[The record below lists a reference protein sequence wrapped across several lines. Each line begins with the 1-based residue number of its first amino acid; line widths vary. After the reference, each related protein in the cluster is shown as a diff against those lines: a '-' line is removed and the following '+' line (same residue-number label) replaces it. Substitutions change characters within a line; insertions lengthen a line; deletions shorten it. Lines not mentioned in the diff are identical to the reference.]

1 MLKSAFHLIA
11 FCLFTLVLEAQ
22 ELPYAIQRVQ
32 QPIRVVV
39 GTFPAYQIYE
49 SVIDNA
55 GNTYVTGFFRGTADF
70 DPGVATQQLVS
81 QSPSVADAF
90 FAKYGANGA
99 LVYVKAISGLGD
111 KTANTIALTSNGK
124 VLIGGYFFGF
134 ANFDP
139 GVTDFSLGSLGGSD
153 AFYARF
159 DAATGAFESASATG
173 GAGNDGISKIVVASN
188 NDAYMY
194 GYFAQTVDFDFGVG
208 ELYLSAATSGQ
219 DRFIAKYDDLLTL
232 QWAHALP
239 NLFVTS
245 IALDASSFIVTGSF
259 QTTTDMDPGPT
270 TLLKSPAGSSDIW
283 LSKFDLNGNLVWNN
297 TMGGVDFDN
306 AVDIAVD
313 AGSNIY
319 IAGNFNQTADF
330 DPSAGVQNI
339 VSNGLNDAFSAKYNS
354 AGGLDWVRSWGGSRA
369 DQATSLVALDNN
381 RIVICGTFSSLSMD
395 IDPGAGTKQLT
406 NAGPENASDAYLI
419 VLNDTGNLLDGF
431 NYGASGV
438 SETAG
443 LINGQGSS
451 FSIIGNI
458 TQTID
463 FDPSSNIYN
472 LINDTG
478 FQQAYL
484 ASYSLLSTLP
494 AAQATAL
501 TFPGQTTSSIDVAFT
516 PAAGA
521 DGYLV
526 MRRANAASTSIPKDG
541 FTYNVGNNIGDGMVV
556 SVGAVTSF
564 TDNNLAADVNYHYS
578 VFAYTESAGAV
589 NYLTANPL
597 VGNLSTIDIVE
608 TRLTDSLTLVS
619 FYNATNGAVWTNNTN
634 WLSGTLDTW
643 YGINLNGN
651 RVSSISLA
659 NNLLQ
664 GSLPLSFSNLS
675 AIDTLILNNNQL
687 SGTIP
692 PDLSRLASLQ
702 VLNLANNSFTGSI
715 PSELGVLPNLRT
727 LDLGTNQLTGS
738 IPTTLGNISSLLELR
753 LLNNLL
759 SGPIPTSLA
768 TIPGLS
774 VIILNNNPLIT
785 NIPIEIGN
793 ISTLTIL
800 ELQNCQL
807 TGSIPT
813 ELGNLSSLTR
823 LDLGGNFINGRQNNI
838 IRNRLT
844 GGFPAS
850 LTNLTNLNFLNLSH
864 NELTGTL
871 PAGIS
876 NLTNLGTLWLSG
888 NYFTFG
894 AFPPEVLSLPNIT
907 ILYLSYCGIT
917 GNIPTTISDIPL
929 LTDIFLDFN
938 EIESIPVS
946 LAAKANL
953 NTLVVSNNQLST
965 LPDFS
970 GTTSLNYLEVR
981 NNNLQFDALEPN
993 ILKFSDPVNY
1003 APQNQIGTPQNISLV
1018 PGNALNIAFSIGGSA
1033 NTYTWRLNNVIQP
1046 TEIASTI
1053 SIVSVQATNAGTW
1066 GLTITNS
1073 LVPSLTLTTSPAQVT
1088 VVAESVF
1095 TWQNGGDLTTDGNNA
1110 SMYSGVWGDFDNDG
1124 FEDIYTL
1131 GVNDS
1136 LSGGLYRNNG
1146 NGTFTRTNAIDF
1158 ADGRSGTWGDYN
1170 NDGNLDLFVP
1180 DFGFAT
1186 ALTDN
1191 QVQIYKNNGNG
1202 TFTKINL
1209 PIDGVAGTWGDF
1221 DIDGDL
1227 DISISSTQFNEV
1239 FFRNDGNDVFTRIE
1253 NDINDNGQ
1261 WNNIAFYADADI
1273 RLDYLIPSP
1282 NSNVNSLRLFYGN
1295 NSNQFYDGFTFP
1307 TLSGLTRGASV
1318 ADIDNDGDYDIYVML
1333 STGVGEN
1340 AFFINDGYGYF
1351 TEEPASI
1358 RLGELVRGGRGSA
1371 FGDLNNDGHIDL
1383 ITDQNTLAPN
1393 GWTVYFNNGDGTFT
1407 RELNQTFKNS
1417 NTFAGIALGDYDNN
1431 GFLDA
1436 VSATFNPGTT
1446 NGLYRNTGNANH
1458 WLKIKLTGSTT
1469 NRNGIGARIAV
1480 KADGFWRHHQVITTN
1495 GFANQNSLLSHF
1507 GTGSATVID
1516 SVVVKWPSGYRQII
1530 VNQAA
1535 DQLILI
1541 NEPLNP
1547 VSDTDMELIAAYQVA
1562 SQNAESFASL
1572 EDYNLDNADNML
1584 ISGYFIGSIDFD
1596 PGAGVEILTSS
1607 SVSNDDNFIGKYTST
1622 GALAW
1627 IYPFAN
1633 DNGNRVDHESTAA
1646 DPSNNV
1652 IIAGMV
1658 SGTFDVDP
1666 TIGVTTLTSNG
1677 LNGDPYFAK
1686 YSPTG
1691 NFLWAKQLLSN
1702 TGNYPRIDVV
1712 QVDEAGNVIITG
1724 SFGGGDIDADPGVG
1738 TALITNSGIGV
1749 ITFLAKYDNDGN
1761 YIWSIPIGDPDLY
1774 QYPMSLATDDT
1785 NNIYLTYEANDSGG
1799 SSEMII
1805 SKYDANGTSI
1815 WAVTNTNLYGSDFR
1829 SLTIDET
1836 NNRLYIP
1843 GSYSGT
1849 PNFTGTSG
1857 SGTLP
1862 ATNDS
1867 DNGYVAIY
1875 DLNGAFINAFAFE
1888 SSNEAYPVSLSV
1900 LEDGNL
1906 LISGGFEGTIDLDP
1920 SAAKYEFYG
1929 KTSSFITKLSSTGTF
1944 IWGAAMPNSFGLI
1957 SKLNSQNEL
1966 ASVIFYG
1973 EGNTDVDVEPGPGV
1987 FTISSNSN
1995 DEDFAFLTYDIQ
2007 GGVLSADSLALQ
2019 AFYQATGGP
2028 NWTNRT
2034 NWLSGDVS
2042 TWFGITVT
2050 NDKITAI
2057 NLPENNLT
2065 GSIPADAL
2073 ILDDLLTINLAGNNL
2088 QAIPDLSILTD
2099 ITVAD
2104 VSRNNLDF
2112 GSLEYNVDVPGINYA
2127 DQKDIIAFPDSIL
2140 VAAGDDYILETTIG
2154 GTVNNYQWKLNEVNI
2169 TDALRDTLFIESI
2182 GRNNMGAYTV
2192 ELTNSIV
2199 TGLTLKT
2206 VPVNVLATADL
2217 SGSLLMSASV
2227 PATAGT
2233 LRLLRVTASN
2243 GYDTISTIGVNGDG
2257 TYLFDNVVLD
2267 DYQIVGFADTL
2278 VVGQERALPTY
2289 YSSTIFWEEADT
2301 LFIENSI
2308 SELDILSQL
2317 EPTEPL
2323 VEDGIIK
2330 GIVQED
2336 DGTGERT
2343 EKTSRIKGAGVTA
2356 RRSQGTGRG
2365 KEIFVLVAY
2374 VFTNDEGEFDISG
2387 LPTGIYRIN
2396 IQYPGFPMDETSFV
2410 DIPIGTNVLDEV
2422 VEVEATVAEGKISV
2436 RQLII
2441 TSLEGT
2447 EYKAEVYPNPASTA
2461 LYINFEKSSTNRKI
2475 ELTDM
2480 AGAILNKQSANTQT
2494 TQFDVS
2500 SLQTGI
2506 YLLKIKDKD
2515 NTVKVIRI
2523 AVQN

>member
-1 MLKSAFHLIA
+1 MLKSAFHIVA
-11 FCLFTLVLEAQ
+11 FSLFTLILQAQ

-32 QPIRVVV
+32 QPVRVVI
-39 GTFPAYQIYE
+39 GSFPAYQIYE
-49 SVIDNA
+49 SVIDAA
-55 GNTYVTGFFRGTADF
+55 GNTYITGFFRGTADF
-70 DPGVATQQLVS
+70 DPSITTQQLVS
-81 QSPSVADAF
+81 ESPGVADAF
-90 FAKYGANGA
+90 FAKYDANGA
-99 LVYVKAISGLGD
+99 LVYVKAIKGLGD
-111 KTANTIALTSNGK
+111 KTGYALALTPNGK
-124 VLIGGYFFGF
+124 VLLGGYFFGF

-139 GVTDFSLGSLGGSD
+139 GVTDYSLGSVGGSD

-159 DAATGAFESASATG
+159 DATTGAFESAYVTG

-194 GYFAQTVDFDFGVG
+194 GYFAQTVDFDFGAG

-245 IALDASSFIVTGSF
+245 IALDASGFIVTGSF
-259 QTTTDMDPGPT
+259 QTTTDMDPGIA
-270 TLLKSPAGSSDIW
+270 TLSKSPSGSSDIW
-283 LSKFDLNGNLVWNN
+283 LSKFDLNGNLLWNN
-297 TMGGVDFDN
+297 TMGGADFDN
-306 AVDIAVD
+306 AVDIALD

-319 IAGNFNQTADF
+319 IVGNFNQTADF
-330 DPSAGVQNI
+330 DPGAGVQNI
-339 VSNGLNDAFSAKYNS
+339 ISSGLSDAFVAKYNS
-354 AGGLDWVRSWGGSRA
+354 AGGLDWARSWGGSRA

-381 RIVICGTFSSLSMD
+381 RIAICGTFGSLSMD
-395 IDPGAGTKQLT
+395 IDPSAGTKQLI
-406 NAGPENASDAYLI
+406 NAGPENTSDAYL
-419 VLNDTGNLLDGF
+419 LLFNDAGNLLDGF
-431 NYGASGV
+431 NYGVTGV

-443 LINGQGSS
+443 LINGQGSR
-451 FSIIGNI
+451 FSVIGNI
-458 TQTID
+458 TQTTD
-463 FDPSSNIYN
+463 FDPTTSAIN
-472 LINDTG
+472 LINENG
-478 FQQAYL
+478 VQQAYL
-484 ASYSLLSTLP
+484 ASYTLLAPLP
-494 AAQATAL
+494 VAQATAL
-501 TFPGQTTSSIDVAFT
+501 TFPGQTTSSIDVSFT
-516 PAAGA
+516 PAAGV

-526 MRRANAASTSIPKDG
+526 MRRANAATTSIPKDG
-541 FTYNVGNNIGDGMVV
+541 LTYSVGNSIGDGAIV
-556 SVGAVTSF
+556 SVGPNSSF
-564 TDNNLAADVNYHYS
+564 TDNNLAADVNYHYTIFS
-578 VFAYTESAGAV
+578 YNENAGGI
-589 NYLTANPL
+589 NYLSTNPL
-597 VGNLSTIDIVE
+597 VGSASTIDIVE
-608 TRLTDSLTLVS
+608 SRLTDSLTLVS
-619 FYNATNGAVWTNNTN
+619 FYNATNGSGWTNNAN
-634 WLSGTLDTW
+634 WLSGTIDTW
-643 YGINLNGN
+643 YGVGLNGN
-651 RVSSISLA
+651 RVTSVSLP

-675 AIDTLILNNNQL
+675 AIDTLLLNNNQL
-687 SGTIP
+687 SGSIP
-692 PDLSRLASLQ
+692 PDMIKLTSLQ
-702 VLNLANNSFTGSI
+702 VLNLANNSFVGSI
-715 PSELGVLPNLRT
+715 PPELGSLTNLRT
-727 LDLGTNQLTGS
+727 LNLGTNQLTGN
-738 IPTTLGNISSLLELR
+738 IPTALGNISSLLELR
-753 LLNNLL
+753 LLNNQL
-759 SGPIPTSLA
+759 SGPIPISLT

-774 VIILNNNPLIT
+774 VIILNNNPLLT
-785 NIPIEIGN
+785 TIPPELGN

-813 ELGNLSSLTR
+813 ELGNLSALTR
-823 LDLGGNFINGRQNNI
+823 LDLGGNFINGRQNTI
-838 IRNRLT
+838 IRNKLT

-864 NELTGTL
+864 NELTGTI
-871 PAGIS
+871 PAGMS
-876 NLTNLGTLWLSG
+876 NLTNLSTLWLSG

-894 AFPPEVLSLPNIT
+894 AFPAALLSLPNIT
-907 ILYLSYCGIT
+907 TFYLSYCGIT
-917 GNIPTTISDIPL
+917 GNIPTTISDMPL
-929 LTDIFLDFN
+929 LTSIYLDFN
-938 EIESIPVS
+938 EIETIPTS

-953 NTLVVSNNQLST
+953 NTLVVSNNRLSN

-970 GTTSLNYLEVR
+970 GTTSLGYLEVR
-981 NNNLQFDALEPN
+981 NNNLQFDAIELN
-993 ILKFSDPVNY
+993 ILKFSGFTNY

-1018 PGNALNIAFSIGGSA
+1018 PGNALNIAFSIGGSS

-1046 TEIASTI
+1046 TEITSTI
-1053 SIVSVQATNAGTW
+1053 SIASVQPANAGTW
-1066 GLTITNS
+1066 ALTITNS
-1073 LVPSLTLTTSPAQVT
+1073 LVPSLTLTTSPTQVT
-1088 VVAESVF
+1088 VVAESIF

-1110 SMYSGVWGDFDNDG
+1110 SMYGGVWGDFDNDG

-1136 LSGGLYRNNG
+1136 ISGALYRNNG
-1146 NGTFTRTNAIDF
+1146 NGTFTRTNAIGF

-1180 DFGFAT
+1180 DFGFAA

-1209 PIDGVAGTWGDF
+1209 PTDGVAGTWADF
-1221 DIDGDL
+1221 DNDGDL

-1239 FFRNDGNDVFTRIE
+1239 FFRNDGNDVFTRID
-1253 NDINDNGQ
+1253 NNINDNSQ
-1261 WNNIAFYADADI
+1261 WNNIAFYADTDT

-1282 NSNVNSLRLFYGN
+1282 NSNANSLRLFNGN

-1307 TLSGLTRGASV
+1307 TLSGATRGASV

-1333 STGVGEN
+1333 SSGAGEN
-1340 AFFINDGYGYF
+1340 ALFINDGYGYF
-1351 TEEPASI
+1351 TEEPASL

-1371 FGDLNNDGHIDL
+1371 FGDLNNDGYIDL

-1393 GWTVYFNNGDGTFT
+1393 GWTVFLNNGDGTFT
-1407 RELNQTFKNS
+1407 REVNQTFKNS
-1417 NTFAGIALGDYDNN
+1417 NTFAGIALGDYDND

-1458 WLKIKLTGSTT
+1458 WLKIKLRGSTT
-1469 NRNGIGARIAV
+1469 NRSGIGARIAL

-1495 GFANQNSLLSHF
+1495 GFANQNSLIAHF
-1507 GTGSATVID
+1507 GTGSTTVID
-1516 SVVVKWPSGYRQII
+1516 SVVVRWPSGYRQII
-1530 VNQAA
+1530 VNPAA

-1541 NEPLNP
+1541 SEPLNP
-1547 VSDTDMELIAAYQVA
+1547 ISDTDMELIAAYQVA
-1562 SQNAESFASL
+1562 PQNVASYASL

-1584 ISGYFIGSIDFD
+1584 VSGYFTGSIDFD
-1596 PGAGVEILTSS
+1596 PGAGVEILNSS
-1607 SVSNDDNFIGKYTST
+1607 SISNADNFIGKYTAT

-1633 DNGNRVDHESTAA
+1633 DDGNRVDHESLAA
-1646 DPSNNV
+1646 DGANNV

-1666 TIGVTTLTSNG
+1666 TIGVTSLTSNG

-1686 YSPTG
+1686 YASAG
-1691 NFLWAKQLLSN
+1691 NFLWAKQLVSN
-1702 TGNYPRIDVV
+1702 TGDYPRIDVV
-1712 QVDEAGNVIITG
+1712 QVDEVGNIVITG
-1724 SFGGGDIDADPGVG
+1724 SIGGGDIDTDPGAG
-1738 TALITNSGIGV
+1738 TALITNTGIGV

-1761 YIWSIPIGDPDLY
+1761 FIWSIPIGDPDFY
-1774 QYPMSLATDDT
+1774 QYPLTLAIDDT
-1785 NNIYLTYEANDSGG
+1785 NNIYLTYEASDSGG

-1805 SKYDANGTSI
+1805 SKYDSNGTLI
-1815 WAVTNTNLYGSDFR
+1815 WSVTNTNLYGSDFR

-1849 PNFTGTSG
+1849 PNFNGTSG

-1862 ATNDS
+1862 SANGN
-1867 DNGYVAIY
+1867 DNGYLAIY
-1875 DLNGAFINAFAFE
+1875 DLNGAFINALAFE
-1888 SSNEAYPVSLSV
+1888 SSDEAYPVSLSV

-1920 SAAKYEFYG
+1920 SAAKYEFYS

-1944 IWGAAMPNSFGLI
+1944 IWGAAIPNSFGLI

-1973 EGNTDVDVEPGPGV
+1973 EENTNVDVEPGPGV
-1987 FTISSNSN
+1987 FTISSNTN

-2034 NWLSGDVS
+2034 NWLSGNVS
-2042 TWFGITVT
+2042 TWFGVTVT

-2057 NLPENNLT
+2057 NLPDNNLT
-2065 GSIPADAL
+2065 GSIPDDAL

-2088 QAIPDLSILTD
+2088 QAIPDLSVLTD
-2099 ITVAD
+2099 ITAAD

-2112 GSLEYNVDVPGINYA
+2112 SSLEYNVDVPGINYA
-2127 DQKDIIAFPDSIL
+2127 DQKDIAAFPDSIL
-2140 VAAGDDYILETTIG
+2140 VAAGDDYILEPNIG
-2154 GTVNNYQWKLNEVNI
+2154 GTANSYLWKRNAETI
-2169 TDALRDTLFIESI
+2169 IDATSDTLFIENI
-2182 GRNNMGAYTV
+2182 GRNTMGSYTV
-2192 ELTNSIV
+2192 ELNNSIV

-2206 VPVNVLATADL
+2206 VPVTVLATADL
-2217 SGSLLMSASV
+2217 SGRLLMSANI

-2243 GYDTISTIGVNGDG
+2243 GYDTISTIGINGDG
-2257 TYLFDNVVLD
+2257 TYLFDNVILD

-2278 VVGQERALPTY
+2278 VAGQERALPTY

-2301 LFIENSI
+2301 LFLENSI
-2308 SELDILSQL
+2308 SDLDILSQL

-2323 VEDGIIK
+2323 LEDGIIK

-2343 EKTSRIKGAGVTA
+2343 ERTSRIKGAGVTA
-2356 RRSQGTGRG
+2356 RRTQGTSRG
-2365 KEIFVLVAY
+2365 KDVFILVAY
-2374 VFTNDEGEFDISG
+2374 VFTNDDGEFDISG
-2387 LPTGIYRIN
+2387 LPPGIYRIN
-2396 IQYPGFPMDETSFV
+2396 IQYPGFPMDESSFV
-2410 DIPIGTNVLDEV
+2410 DIPIGTNPLDEV
-2422 VEVEATVAEGKISV
+2422 VEVEATVADGKITV

-2441 TSLEGT
+2441 TGLEGA
-2447 EYKAEVYPNPASTA
+2447 EYQAEVYPNPASTT
-2461 LYINFEKSSTNRKI
+2461 LYINFEKSSNNRKI
-2475 ELTDM
+2475 ELHDV
-2480 AGAILNKQSANTQT
+2480 AGAVINEQSANAQETKL
-2494 TQFDVS
+2494 DVS
-2500 SLQTGI
+2500 TLQKGI
-2506 YLLKIKDKD
+2506 YILKIKDKG